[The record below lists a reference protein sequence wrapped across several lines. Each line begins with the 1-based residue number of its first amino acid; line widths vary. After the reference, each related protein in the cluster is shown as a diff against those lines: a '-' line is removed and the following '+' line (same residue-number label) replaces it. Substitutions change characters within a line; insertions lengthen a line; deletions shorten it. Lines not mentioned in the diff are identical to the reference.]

1 VEKGLPFRQAHD
13 VVGGLVR
20 RAEER
25 GVELDA
31 LPADQVRAASPLLD
45 PDDPA
50 FRARFDVARAVERRD
65 VPGGPAR
72 ARVAAEIA
80 RVRAEL
86 GASTAVPAPRPEG
99 SAPGDEE
106 AKP

>member
-1 VEKGLPFRQAHD
+1 
-13 VVGGLVR
+13 VR

-25 GVELDA
+25 GVELSG
-31 LPADQVRAASPLLD
+31 LSI
-45 PDDPA
+45 DD
-50 FRARFDVARAVERRD
+50 FRAESPHFEPDLHDWLDVARAVDRRD

-86 GASTAVPAPRPEG
+86 GARPPAPPDTRDEG
-99 SAPGDEE
+99 DR
-106 AKP
+106 